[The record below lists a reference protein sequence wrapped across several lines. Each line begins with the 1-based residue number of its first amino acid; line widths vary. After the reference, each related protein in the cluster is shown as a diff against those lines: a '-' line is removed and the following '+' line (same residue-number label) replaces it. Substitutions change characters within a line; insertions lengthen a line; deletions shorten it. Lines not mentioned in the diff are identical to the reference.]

1 MHADNYHGPERQW
14 QLLQTLGKLW
24 GGVASGSRA
33 MTWKDK
39 PQQGEV
45 AQGTHC
51 ASREVTRDFQARV
64 SHSVLQSTGMALVV
78 NGHYRKGQVAEAE
91 QINGWQMMK
100 AGLLAVAVGGYR
112 ETREGG

>member
-1 MHADNYHGPERQW
+1 MHAGHCYGPERQW

-24 GGVASGSRA
+24 GGVASGNCA

-39 PQQGEV
+39 PQQEV
-45 AQGTHC
+45 AQGAHC
-51 ASREVTRDFQARV
+51 VSRVATRYFQARA
-64 SHSVLQSTGMALVV
+64 SQSVQQSTDTALVV
-78 NGHYRKGQVAEAE
+78 NGHSVGRQVAEAE

-100 AGLLAVAVGGYR
+100 AGLLTVAVGGYR